1 MYVASLSAR
10 ASSPGLSA
18 PPHSPNT
25 PSRVL
30 AVDPQP
36 LFRCGV
42 ATALKAAGDFSV
54 VEEARTTGE
63 ALRTLRRTPVDFVVT
78 ELRLGGGASGL
89 DLVRSTRVE
98 HPAVGV
104 LVLASGEE
112 VVYGPRALR
121 AGAHGFVDKAA
132 APSVLVDALRAIRRG
147 EAVMSDELRDRLARR
162 SGNGHDSD
170 LLDPTDALTDRELE
184 VFGLIGGGLSTR
196 EVAAALHLSPK
207 TVETYRRHIKQKLRI
222 ASPTALV
229 RHAALWAHHEGKSDE
244 A

>member
-1 MYVASLSAR
+1 MYVAPLVSVPFP
-10 ASSPGLSA
+10 PGLSA
-18 PPHSPNT
+18 PLRPSST

-30 AVDPQP
+30 SVDPQP
-36 LFRCGV
+36 LFRRGV
-42 ATALKAAGDFSV
+42 ATALTAAGDFSV
-54 VEEARTTGE
+54 VEEAATTGE
-63 ALRTLRRTPVDFVVT
+63 ALQTLRRTPVDFVVT

-121 AGAHGFVDKAA
+121 AGAHGFVTKTATQDA
-132 APSVLVDALRAIRRG
+132 LVDALRAIRRG
-147 EAVMSDELRDRLARR
+147 EAVMSDELRERLARR
-162 SGNGHDSD
+162 SSSGDGAD

-229 RHAALWAHHEGKSDE
+229 RHAALWAHHEGKEGDT
-244 A
+244 

>member
-1 MYVASLSAR
+1 
-10 ASSPGLSA
+10 
-18 PPHSPNT
+18 
-25 PSRVL
+25 
-30 AVDPQP
+30 
-36 LFRCGV
+36 V
-42 ATALKAAGDFSV
+42 ATALSAAGDFAV
-54 VEEARTTGE
+54 VEEAADTGE
-63 ALRTLRRTPVDFVVT
+63 ALQTLRRTAVDFVVT
-78 ELRLGGGASGL
+78 EVRLGGGASGL

-121 AGAHGFVDKAA
+121 AGAHGFVSKSRSPQA
-132 APSVLVDALRAIRRG
+132 LVEALRAVRRG
-147 EAVMSDELRDRLARR
+147 EAVVSEDLRTRIAQQASR
-162 SGNGHDSD
+162 GAAE

-229 RHAALWAHHEGKSDE
+229 RHAALWVHYEGEDGV

>member
-1 MYVASLSAR
+1 M
-10 ASSPGLSA
+10 
-18 PPHSPNT
+18 
-25 PSRVL
+25 
-30 AVDPQP
+30 
-36 LFRCGV
+36 
-42 ATALKAAGDFSV
+42 
-54 VEEARTTGE
+54 VEEAAATGE
-63 ALRTLRRTPVDFVVT
+63 ALQTLRRTPVDFVVT

-104 LVLASGEE
+104 IVLAGGEE

-121 AGAHGFVDKAA
+121 AGAHGFVAKASS
-132 APSVLVDALRAIRRG
+132 PDVLVEALRAVRRG
-147 EAVMSDELRDRLARR
+147 EAVMSDDLRDRLARQTPR
-162 SGNGHDSD
+162 GAKTE

-184 VFGLIGGGLSTR
+184 VFELIGTGLSTR

-229 RHAALWAHHEGKSDE
+229 RHAALWGYHEGKAEPVSE
-244 A
+244 

>member
-1 MYVASLSAR
+1 M
-10 ASSPGLSA
+10 
-18 PPHSPNT
+18 
-25 PSRVL
+25 
-30 AVDPQP
+30 
-36 LFRCGV
+36 
-42 ATALKAAGDFSV
+42 ATALAAAGDFAV
-54 VEEARTTGE
+54 VQEAATTGE
-63 ALRTLRRTPVDFVVT
+63 ALQTLRRTPVDFVVT
-78 ELRLGGGASGL
+78 EMRLGGGASGL

-112 VVYGPRALR
+112 GIYGPRALR
-121 AGAHGFVDKAA
+121 AGAHGFVTKTRPPKA
-132 APSVLVDALRAIRRG
+132 LVEALRSIRHG
-147 EAVMSDELRDRLARR
+147 EAVISEELRSRIAGQAAR
-162 SGNGHDSD
+162 GAASD

-229 RHAALWAHHEGKSDE
+229 RHAALWVHYEEE

>member
-1 MYVASLSAR
+1 M
-10 ASSPGLSA
+10 
-18 PPHSPNT
+18 
-25 PSRVL
+25 
-30 AVDPQP
+30 
-36 LFRCGV
+36 
-42 ATALKAAGDFSV
+42 LKTAGDFSV
-54 VEEARTTGE
+54 VEEAAATGE
-63 ALRTLRRTPVDFVVT
+63 ALQTLRRTPVDFVVT

-104 LVLASGEE
+104 IVLAGGEE

-121 AGAHGFVDKAA
+121 AGAHGFVAKASS
-132 APSVLVDALRAIRRG
+132 PDVFVEALRAVRRG
-147 EAVMSDELRDRLARR
+147 EAVMSDDLRDRLAKQTPR
-162 SGNGHDSD
+162 GAQTE

-184 VFGLIGGGLSTR
+184 VFELIGNGLSTR

-229 RHAALWAHHEGKSDE
+229 RHAALWGYHEGKSE
-244 A
+244 LVSE